1 MTPIR
6 LQALVATRLQALVA
20 TRLKAL
26 VALAMMLLA
35 LIAAQ
40 AWRPSVRLADRH
52 APVDLAQWFPA
63 EFGGWAIDTEMPLQ
77 LVSPEA
83 QVGLDAV
90 YHQTLG
96 RIYRNPQ
103 GQRIMLSVA
112 YGGDQSDAT
121 RAHRPEV
128 CYPAQGFEIV
138 ERHDGEIALGAL
150 GAIAALGPSELPI
163 RRLRVR
169 QLLTRQG
176 GRVEPVTYWITV
188 GQHVTLSGTEQKL
201 AQLSY
206 SLRGV
211 IPDGMLVRVSSIDSD
226 AAHAYRIQAAFVS
239 AMVQAMAAD
248 RQSRVIGLPAV

>member
-1 MTPIR
+1 MTATR
-6 LQALVATRLQALVA
+6 RNALVVTRI
-20 TRLKAL
+20 RAL
-26 VALAMMLLA
+26 VALALMLLA
-35 LIAAQ
+35 LVAAQ

-96 RIYRNPQ
+96 RSYRNPQ

-138 ERHDGEIALGAL
+138 ERNSSEIALGQ
-150 GAIAALGPSELPI
+150 

-188 GQHVTLSGTEQKL
+188 GHHVTLSGTEQKL

-226 AAHAYRIQAAFVS
+226 AAHAYRVQAAFVS